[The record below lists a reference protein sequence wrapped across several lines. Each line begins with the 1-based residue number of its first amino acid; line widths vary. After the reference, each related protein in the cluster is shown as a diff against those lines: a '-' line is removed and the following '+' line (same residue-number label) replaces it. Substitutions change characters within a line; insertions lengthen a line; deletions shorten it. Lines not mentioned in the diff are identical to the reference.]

1 MQSLNG
7 NETLEHRP
15 VDHDMASNRG
25 ALGAGIESDDFGARL
40 RSAVTLAW
48 RLFAR
53 KVGGGAISVH
63 KEASM
68 QLQYAYLLQ
77 QIAPMIT
84 FHEHERISIFLESG
98 FRLRGRNREIDVLL
112 VGKSSTQEYRIA
124 IEMKC
129 YRTLAAS
136 GNPRGATD
144 IFMRD
149 VYDDLQLLEH
159 YVEDD
164 LADEGI
170 SLVMT
175 DLTRLVQP
183 RDKLAKCWAYDISH
197 GARFGPSHFDVPIGG
212 KPVAITLQRTYALD
226 WLRAGDFWFL
236 EAQGT

>member
-1 MQSLNG
+1 
-7 NETLEHRP
+7 
-15 VDHDMASNRG
+15 MATNCD
-25 ALGAGIESDDFGARL
+25 ALSADIESEDFGARL
-40 RSAVTLAW
+40 RAAVTLAW

-53 KVGGGAISVH
+53 KVGGGVISVH

-77 QIAPMIT
+77 QITPMIT
-84 FHEHERISIFLESG
+84 FHEHESISLFLESG

-112 VGKSSTQEYRIA
+112 VGKSPSQEYRIA

-159 YVEDD
+159 YVEDG
-164 LADEGI
+164 LAEEGI

-183 RDKLAKCWAYDISH
+183 REKLAKCWAYDISH
-197 GARFGPSHFDVPIGG
+197 GAQFGPGHYDVPIGG